1 MPVGR
6 LPWTVGWD
14 AYTEIP
20 SFRIAT
26 PPEILHRNRTEAV
39 QYCSVTP
46 GGPGVSTANS
56 GSDRE
61 RLQRSFVIYCAASAR
76 SRQFCSSFSSF
87 FFSSGSTQSLGQP
100 FIPLRFGLVVV
111 RFGQHDRSSV
121 HLVKRSGVHPF
132 HEIGGGGQQLGNG
145 ATNEPPRQSRLSGN
159 HAGPIRRGREARID
173 LGQAAA

>member
-87 FFSSGSTQSLGQP
+87 FFSSGSTQAWANLLYPSALA
-100 FIPLRFGLVVV
+100 L
-111 RFGQHDRSSV
+111 
-121 HLVKRSGVHPF
+121 
-132 HEIGGGGQQLGNG
+132 
-145 ATNEPPRQSRLSGN
+145 
-159 HAGPIRRGREARID
+159 
-173 LGQAAA
+173 